1 MFRQEAMCVSIVA
14 IDSGNDL
21 LRISLF
27 FDACLNRTLKFDDH
41 LLCTRLTYTAP
52 VPNSW
57 GFDAVGRGE
66 VVVNARWHFDKHYTR
81 RQSTILANA
90 STFMGSAAKVSRG
103 SG

>member
-1 MFRQEAMCVSIVA
+1 MAGF
-14 IDSGNDL
+14 L
-21 LRISLF
+21 P
-27 FDACLNRTLKFDDH
+27 
-41 LLCTRLTYTAP
+41 P

-81 RQSTILANA
+81 KQSTILPNA
-90 STFMGSAAKVSRG
+90 STFMGGVAKVRGG